1 MTSISWKNILIGITF
16 ILVLF
21 AIIWIGAISYINN
34 NPGYYK
40 YTIDIDGL
48 EQFQTGL
55 VTDIIIPLPVRDSQQ
70 VFTDEELQYQSFGN
84 WKSVL
89 VMTPYGKMLAFQSIG
104 RNLTDLHAEF
114 SHKYPDGDRIKNI
127 TSDSLSP
134 VLPYTSSPYTQWVY
148 GSGSVQN
155 YSTIIY
161 IPDSLQPRDKVN
173 DKMAVRIELIAN
185 GGMQHSV
192 TDTTYRVTIQENIP
206 PVARN
211 MTPVIAQIGTLD
223 ARDLNSEYKWVPG
236 PII

>member
-1 MTSISWKNILIGITF
+1 MTNISGKKIIICIAV

-21 AIIWIGAISYINN
+21 GIIWIGAISYINN
-34 NPGYYK
+34 NPGMYK
-40 YTIDIDGL
+40 YTVDVQNL
-48 EQFQTGL
+48 EQFQPGL
-55 VTDIIIPLPVRDSQQ
+55 VTDIIVPLPVRDGRQ

-84 WKSVL
+84 WKTVL
-89 VMTPYGKMLAFQSIG
+89 VMTPNGKMLAFQSIG

-114 SHKYPDGDRIKNI
+114 SRKYPDGDPIKNI
-127 TSDSLSP
+127 TADSFSP

-148 GSGSVQN
+148 GSGAVRN

-161 IPDSLQPRDKVN
+161 VPDSLRPLDEAKA
-173 DKMAVRIELIAN
+173 KLAVRIELIAN

-206 PVARN
+206 PEARN
-211 MTPVIAQIGTLD
+211 MTTVSAQIGTLD
-223 ARDLNSEYKWVPG
+223 AKDMYSAYKWNPS